1 MIKKQG
7 EHFSANLIARHCR
20 RYLKS
25 KEDKH
30 AKRTNQG
37 GKNQYNTHKLDG
49 PTRRNTVAPVK
60 KKEAEPRIKLQL
72 AEKQKSAIVA
82 PAVRFSEKPVD
93 KSEGLN
99 PQRTMLS
106 TSFIAEDMMT
116 EDQES
121 IKESGASRTS
131 RQTSKQSKS

>member
-1 MIKKQG
+1 M
-7 EHFSANLIARHCR
+7 
-20 RYLKS
+20 
-25 KEDKH
+25 
-30 AKRTNQG
+30 NQG
-37 GKNQYNTHKLDG
+37 GKNTHKLDG

-60 KKEAEPRIKLQL
+60 RKEAEPARIKLQL
-72 AEKQKSAIVA
+72 GDKQKSAMVA
-82 PAVRFSEKPVD
+82 PAVRFSEKPAD

-121 IKESGASRTS
+121 GASRTS
-131 RQTSKQSKS
+131 KQTSK

>member
-1 MIKKQG
+1 MKQKKV
-7 EHFSANLIARHCR
+7 
-20 RYLKS
+20 
-25 KEDKH
+25 
-30 AKRTNQG
+30 KRVNQG
-37 GKNQYNTHKLDG
+37 GKNTHKLDG

-60 KKEAEPRIKLQL
+60 RKEAEPTRIKLQL
-72 AEKQKSAIVA
+72 DKQKSAMVT
-82 PAVRFSEKPVD
+82 PAVRFSEKPAD

-131 RQTSKQSKS
+131 KQTSKQSKS